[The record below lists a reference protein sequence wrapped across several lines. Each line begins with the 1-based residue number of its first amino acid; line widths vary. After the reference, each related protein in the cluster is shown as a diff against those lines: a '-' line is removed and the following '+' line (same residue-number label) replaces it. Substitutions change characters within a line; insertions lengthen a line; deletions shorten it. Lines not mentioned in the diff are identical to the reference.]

1 MVFFEKYCQYS
12 DFLTLE
18 SRTEVG
24 VGVLVHVLS
33 LVPAPEDAELTERTK
48 VGFEPK
54 GWLSF
59 NVDAASGVRWLGG
72 AGVPVRVMPTAVMP
86 ALKKSMYQYHLSIVE
101 MTIPSAA
108 IDEDSIGN

>member
-1 MVFFEKYCQYS
+1 MIFFKKYCQYS
-12 DFLTLE
+12 DFDFLTLD

-24 VGVLVHVLS
+24 VGVLVHGTS

-59 NVDAASGVRWLGG
+59 NVDSASGSGVRWLGG
-72 AGVPVRVMPTAVMP
+72 AGVPVRVMPTAAMP
-86 ALKKSMYQYHLSIVE
+86 ALKKIMYQYHLSIV
-101 MTIPSAA
+101 
-108 IDEDSIGN
+108 